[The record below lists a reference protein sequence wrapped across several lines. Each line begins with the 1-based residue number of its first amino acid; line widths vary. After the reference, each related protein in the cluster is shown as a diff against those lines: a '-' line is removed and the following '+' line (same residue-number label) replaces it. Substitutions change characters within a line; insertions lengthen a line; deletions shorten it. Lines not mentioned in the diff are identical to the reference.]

1 MLWVRMRHKSHAAAI
16 RCALGGVA
24 LWAVALNFTGC
35 SRSAAPAAAA
45 AAAPAAGSAADSAAI
60 APPHWGTLQHNV
72 RAAGQIVPERST
84 VLLVPQLNQQFEQL
98 TLAQIAV
105 SGIHVTQGQE
115 VAAFDR
121 TQLQDAAAD
130 AHAQFLSFTSQV
142 EQQQAQNAADAAK
155 QAVEL
160 RKALADQGRARLEL
174 EKSPILSRIQI
185 ATDQVNLAD
194 ATAHVDSLRAA
205 DAWLAKQA
213 AAKLHAL
220 ELQRDEQQMLWQR
233 AEADSQRMVLRA
245 PLAGTLSLVLPPY
258 YGAAVPG
265 IQLYSGVPLLRIFDP
280 SRMQVQVRLSEVDL
294 AWVPPNAR
302 AQVRIDAYPGLV
314 LPAHLL
320 RLNPI
325 AISPLGTPI
334 HEFTASFALDGSD
347 PRVLPDLNASVEIAS
362 GRRAGWLVPRGEV
375 SYQGGQAYIPTRG
388 SGGQTQQRAVR
399 VEAFS
404 DQWIEVSAPWLPK
417 SGEGKS

>member
-1 MLWVRMRHKSHAAAI
+1 MLRLRMRRYCHAAAI

-24 LWAVALNFTGC
+24 LCALALTIAACG
-35 SRSAAPAAAA
+35 RVAAPTA
-45 AAAPAAGSAADSAAI
+45 AAAPSAAGREATVAR
-60 APPHWGTLQHNV
+60 PHWGTLQHNV

-98 TLAQIAV
+98 TLAQIAP
-105 SGIHVTQGQE
+105 SGIQVKEGQE

-130 AHAQFLSFTSQV
+130 AHAQFLGFTSQV

-194 ATAHVDSLRAA
+194 ASAHVESLRAA
-205 DAWLAKQA
+205 DDWLGKQA

-220 ELQRDEQQMLWQR
+220 ELQRDEQQVLWQR

-245 PLAGTLSLVLPPY
+245 PLAGTMSLALPPY

-265 IQLYSGVPLLRIFDP
+265 IQLYSGVPLVRIFDP
-280 SRMQVQVRLSEVDL
+280 RQMQVQVRLSEVDL
-294 AWVPPNAR
+294 AWVPPHAR

-325 AISPLGTPI
+325 AISPLATPI
-334 HEFTASFALDGSD
+334 HEFVAVFALDGSD

-362 GRRAGWLVPRGEV
+362 GQRSGWLVPRAAI
-375 SYQGGQAYIPTRG
+375 SYQDGQALLTAPG
-388 SGGQTQQRAVR
+388 SGGGTQPRPVR

-404 DQWIEVSAPWLPK
+404 DQWIEVSAPWLG
-417 SGEGKS
+417 SGPAEGGKP

>member
-1 MLWVRMRHKSHAAAI
+1 MLRLRMRRYCHAAAI
-16 RCALGGVA
+16 RCALGRVA
-24 LWAVALNFTGC
+24 LCALATAITACG
-35 SRSAAPAAAA
+35 RVAAPAAAA
-45 AAAPAAGSAADSAAI
+45 PSAGQAATVAR
-60 APPHWGTLQHNV
+60 PHWGTLQHNV

-98 TLAQIAV
+98 TLAQIAP
-105 SGIHVTQGQE
+105 SGIQVKEGQE

-130 AHAQFLSFTSQV
+130 AHAQFLGFTSQV

-194 ATAHVDSLRAA
+194 ASAHVESLRAA
-205 DAWLAKQA
+205 DDWLGKQA

-220 ELQRDEQQMLWQR
+220 ELQRDEQQVLWQR

-245 PLAGTLSLVLPPY
+245 PLAGTMSLALPPY

-265 IQLYSGVPLLRIFDP
+265 IQLYSGVPLVRIFDP
-280 SRMQVQVRLSEVDL
+280 RQMQVQVRLSEVDL
-294 AWVPPNAR
+294 AWVPPHAR

-325 AISPLGTPI
+325 AISPLATPI
-334 HEFTASFALDGSD
+334 HEFVAVFALDGSD

-362 GRRAGWLVPRGEV
+362 GQRSGWLVPRAAI
-375 SYQGGQAYIPTRG
+375 SYQDGQALLTAPG
-388 SGGQTQQRAVR
+388 SGVVTQLRPVR

-404 DQWIEVSAPWLPK
+404 DQWIEVSASWLG
-417 SGEGKS
+417 SGPAGGGKP